1 MLARQMVPVPVR
13 AAQLQRWN
21 SAIPSLVSTRHY
33 QSYAM
38 KLQAHFYVL
47 TIAVLLSGCA
57 TPTKMAFDSD
67 EERLTESSKPV
78 FLMTATLKNA
88 YRTSFQP
95 KLIVVNVERAGA
107 KDAADRLN
115 FTLDEKAKNESDN
128 PEVGSTYFLRMQLD
142 PGRYEIR
149 GLTSVGRSFP
159 ISGFFFAPMHAPVE
173 SSHPGVFYLGHV
185 TATVRER
192 QGNEFKAGPSIPLLD
207 QAIAGASGGTFD
219 IEISDRLSTDE
230 TTFRSKFPALRA
242 IEIKKS
248 VLPPFDRAVAQ
259 KWWEAH

>member
-1 MLARQMVPVPVR
+1 
-13 AAQLQRWN
+13 
-21 SAIPSLVSTRHY
+21 
-33 QSYAM
+33 
-38 KLQAHFYVL
+38 
-47 TIAVLLSGCA
+47 
-57 TPTKMAFDSD
+57 MAFESD

-95 KLIVVNVERAGA
+95 KLIVVNVEKEDA

-115 FTLDEKAKNESDN
+115 FTMDEKAKNESDN
-128 PEVGSTYFLRMQLD
+128 PEVGSTYFLRMKLD

-149 GLTSVGRSFP
+149 GLTSLGRSFP
-159 ISGFFFAPMHAPVE
+159 INGFFFAPMHAPFE
-173 SSHPGVFYLGHV
+173 SSRPGVFYLGHV

-219 IEISDRLSTDE
+219 IEILDRLSTDE
-230 TTFRSKFPALRA
+230 TTFRSKFPALQGT
-242 IEIKKS
+242 EIKKS
-248 VLPPFDRAVAQ
+248 ILPPFDREVAQ
-259 KWWEAH
+259 KWWEAN